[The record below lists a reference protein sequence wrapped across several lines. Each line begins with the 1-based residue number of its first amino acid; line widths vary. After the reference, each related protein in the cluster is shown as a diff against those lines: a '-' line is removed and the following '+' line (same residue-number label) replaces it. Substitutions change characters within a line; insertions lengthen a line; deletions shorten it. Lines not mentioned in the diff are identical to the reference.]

1 MWIRTNT
8 GYLALRRHTYVRGW
22 RSVETTQVCAVSTCI
37 APLFRTTL
45 RYIAKSRKAR
55 SDAPAMCL
63 ISFLSASCGRTAPC
77 SNSIAT
83 KANKQPGI
91 RKDEINCDIAT
102 STMGLRVHGVL
113 ETRHSY
119 LRLIIP
125 AVWDVRDFSR
135 GIHTEVEQWSAE
147 CGAPR
152 KRRGEQ
158 RLRSRAGRQ
167 TSSCYSLLK
176 SNANPRTRRGD
187 CIEIDNLR
195 DDVL

>member
-83 KANKQPGI
+83 KANKQPG
-91 RKDEINCDIAT
+91 
-102 STMGLRVHGVL
+102 
-113 ETRHSY
+113 Y

-125 AVWDVRDFSR
+125 AVWDVGDFSR
-135 GIHTEVEQWSAE
+135 GIHTEVEQWSEE

-158 RLRSRAGRQ
+158 RLRSRAERQ